1 VLRGARYDLRKATM
15 IDLIRAAYGVEPDLI
30 VGGPGWL
37 GFDRFDIAAKADPA
51 TPAATIR
58 LMLQN
63 LLAER
68 FGLVLHKDYL
78 ADARVLSNSG
88 KSQTRAPRIGRCE
101 RPGMSV
107 SASARRLRFPSLPQH
122 EDGCVRGTDPYAR
135 RRLPREPG
143 Y

>member
-1 VLRGARYDLRKATM
+1 MLRGARYDLRKATM

-51 TPAATIR
+51 TPPATIR

-68 FGLVLHKDYL
+68 FSLVLHKDTRQMPAYSL
-78 ADARVLSNSG
+78 TVG
-88 KSQTRAPRIGRCE
+88 KAKPALRESDG
-101 RPGMSV
+101 
-107 SASARRLRFPSLPQH
+107 ASAPECQYQRQPGGSDSRACHNMTMDAFAEQ
-122 EDGCVRGTDPYAR
+122 DPYPR